1 MEFVCGVKK
10 VYESGECF
18 KENNFESQWNCNF
31 EVKILTVEILLEEIR
46 EPSGGV

>member
-1 MEFVCGVKK
+1 MCGGKEVH
-10 VYESGECF
+10 ESGGCF
-18 KENNFESQWNCNF
+18 KENDFESQWNCNF